1 MTDLVNIGSFS
12 NDGTGDPA
20 RVAFAKINAF
30 AAAVNGGGAILPI
43 YPVASLPAPVA
54 QGTIAYV
61 NNALGPTYLSP
72 VVAGGTVF
80 VRVMFNGSAWVC
92 S

>member
-30 AAAVNGGGAILPI
+30 AASANAGGVIPPI
-43 YPVASLPAPVA
+43 YPVVSLPTPVA

-61 NNALGPTYLSP
+61 NNALAPSYLSP
-72 VVAGGTVF
+72 VVGGGTTF
-80 VRVMFNGSAWVC
+80 VRVMFNGAAWVC
-92 S
+92 A

>member
-1 MTDLVNIGSFS
+1 MTDLINIGAFS

-30 AAAVNGGGAILPI
+30 
-43 YPVASLPAPVA
+43 VASSQAGGIIPPIVPVGALPVSAV

-61 NNALGPTYLSP
+61 NNALGPTYLTP
-72 VVAGGTVF
+72 VVGGGSVF
-80 VRVMFNGSAWVC
+80 VRVMFNGATWVC